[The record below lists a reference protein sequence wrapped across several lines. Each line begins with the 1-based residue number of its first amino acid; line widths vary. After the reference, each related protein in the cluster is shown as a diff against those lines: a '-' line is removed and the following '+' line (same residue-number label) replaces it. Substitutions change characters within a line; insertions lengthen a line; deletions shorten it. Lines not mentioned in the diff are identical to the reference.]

1 MRTLRDQLIEK
12 GLSRPRA
19 GEIDR
24 KNTRT
29 RDKRE
34 ERMTDR
40 ELRELMGVNRPTY
53 GRKKGGAFRQR

>member
-1 MRTLRDQLIEK
+1 MRTLQDQLIEK

-24 KNTRT
+24 ENNRA

-34 ERMTDR
+34 EQLISRDWA
-40 ELRELMGVNRPTY
+40 ELMGVNRDRYRRGP
-53 GRKKGGAFRQR
+53 GGAFRRR